1 MLVVGITGG
10 IGSGKSTAADRFSK
24 LGVPVID
31 ADVVA
36 REVVKPGQPA
46 CNKVIETFGE
56 EVANEDGGLNRA
68 KLRQIVFADAVKKAE
83 LENILHPII
92 HAEILQQLS
101 HLTATYAIVVIPLLA
116 ESKREYPLDRILVV
130 DIPPEL
136 QLDRVSVRDQ
146 QSAEQIQRI
155 IDLQASRQERL
166 AIADDVI
173 SNAGTTEDLLI
184 SVDELHKKYLKIAQS
199 SDRSE
204 HA

>member
-10 IGSGKSTAADRFSK
+10 IGSGKSTAADRFGE

-36 REVVKPGQPA
+36 REVVEPGQPA
-46 CNKVIETFGE
+46 CRRVIETFGE

-68 KLRQIVFADAVKKAE
+68 RLRQIVFADAVKKAD

-101 HLTATYAIVVIPLLA
+101 QLTATYAIVVIPLLA

-173 SNAGTTEDLLI
+173 SNAGTTEDLLK

-199 SDRSE
+199 PDRSE

>member
-10 IGSGKSTAADRFSK
+10 IGSGKSTAADRFGE

-36 REVVKPGQPA
+36 REVVEPGQPA
-46 CNKVIETFGE
+46 CNQVIETFGE
-56 EVANEDGGLNRA
+56 EVANEDGGLKRA

-101 HLTATYAIVVIPLLA
+101 QLTATYAIVVIPLLA
-116 ESKREYPLDRILVV
+116 ESKRQYPLDRILVV

-173 SNAGTTEDLLI
+173 SNAGTTEDLLK

-199 SDRSE
+199 PDRSE